1 MIVNME
7 TIVIKHLFLYS
18 YIHNVKRA
26 KQLMYFDKNS
36 EPISSKNSNIQPTLI
51 NFDRIAKT
59 HRSDQWDCEQSINNQ
74 WKNFHE
80 LPSI

>member
-1 MIVNME
+1 MIINME

-36 EPISSKNSNIQPTLI
+36 TNANKFRSN
-51 NFDRIAKT
+51 
-59 HRSDQWDCEQSINNQ
+59 C
-74 WKNFHE
+74 
-80 LPSI
+80 